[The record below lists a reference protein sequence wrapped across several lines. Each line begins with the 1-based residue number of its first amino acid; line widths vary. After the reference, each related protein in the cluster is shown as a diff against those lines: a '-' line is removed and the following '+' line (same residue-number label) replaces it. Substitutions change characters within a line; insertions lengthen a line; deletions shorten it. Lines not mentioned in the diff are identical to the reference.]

1 MQTEQF
7 PISDLVENVVKLNVE
22 DFQEFLMAVNTR
34 RAQNRSD
41 VLSKEE
47 SDLLKKIYRLFPK
60 EKKERLELLNA
71 KIWDDTLAEM
81 EQAELLK
88 LIEAQEIWAYE
99 RMNNLAK
106 LAALLKT
113 DYKTLVRQL
122 GILPKTDNA

>member
-122 GILPKTDNA
+122 GILPKADNA